1 MHSLMVQVTFA
12 SREIKNK
19 EIQINIRLAIL
30 LDFETL

>member
-1 MHSLMVQVTFA
+1 MVQVTFA
-12 SREIKNK
+12 SHEIKNK